1 MLPATQ
7 VVFRSVLC
15 DSCAIE
21 RKASLTALWRA
32 IMQHEKLDCAITCP
46 WYELFFCGFYLDISF
61 LI

>member
-21 RKASLTALWRA
+21 RKASLIALWRA
-32 IMQHEKLDCAITCP
+32 IMQHENWIVPVAASSLSDLTNSD
-46 WYELFFCGFYLDISF
+46 EN
-61 LI
+61 